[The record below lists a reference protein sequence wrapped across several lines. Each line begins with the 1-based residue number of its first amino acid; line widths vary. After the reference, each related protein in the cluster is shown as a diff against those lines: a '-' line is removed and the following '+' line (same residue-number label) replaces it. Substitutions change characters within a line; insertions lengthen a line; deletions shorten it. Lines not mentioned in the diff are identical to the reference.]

1 MIETLKDDDLIPF
14 HREIIDQA
22 IKDYKPKAI
31 VLLLS
36 GGDDSLAAYIMT
48 RLVGIKIDYV
58 LHGNTRTGI
67 EETTEFVYKT
77 TENFKDKFLLA
88 DAGSSYTD
96 YVMRKGFFGVGDHA
110 HSFSYNILKRNHFN
124 RVISRYLRKGRRNFP
139 ILLINGARRNES
151 TRRQRTM
158 KNPIKID
165 PRNKNNIWVNIINE
179 FSKKQT
185 LDLIVG
191 NGLCRNPVSINLC
204 RSGECM
210 CGTMQSEGEYLE
222 AKYFYPEW
230 GGQMDQLRKVVS
242 EKHGWDWGEN
252 LDNHKHMEM
261 KGQLNMFQPM
271 CTSCTIKN
279 EKT

>member
-1 MIETLKDDDLIPF
+1 MKETLKDNDLIPF

-36 GGDDSLAAYIMT
+36 GGDDSLAGYIMAK
-48 RLVGIKIDYV
+48 LLDVKIDYV

-67 EETTEFVYKT
+67 QETSDFAYNT
-77 TENFKDKFLLA
+77 TKNFGDKFLLA
-88 DAGSSYTD
+88 DAGDSYVN
-96 YVMRKGFFGVGDHA
+96 YVMRKGFFGAGSLA
-110 HSFSYNILKRNHFN
+110 HSYAYNILKKNHFN
-124 RVISRYLRKGRRNFP
+124 SAISKNLRMGKRDFP

-158 KNPIKID
+158 QNPIKVD
-165 PRNKNNIWVNIINE
+165 PNNKNNIWVNIINE
-179 FSKKQT
+179 FSKRQT
-185 LDLIVG
+185 IDIIEG

-230 GGQMDQLRKVVS
+230 GWQMDELRRVVT
-242 EKHGWDWGEN
+242 EKHGWDWGMEKPKSILMEN
-252 LDNHKHMEM
+252 

-271 CTSCTIKN
+271 CTSCEVK
-279 EKT
+279 K